1 MGACFEGRRQGQRG
15 GGGGAR
21 DRDRD
26 GGDRSS
32 RYQYWLKPHRV
43 DTSFTHTWSVNSYQ
57 LIFMN
62 NSQVEVD

>member
-32 RYQYWLKPHRV
+32 RYQY
-43 DTSFTHTWSVNSYQ
+43 
-57 LIFMN
+57 
-62 NSQVEVD
+62 